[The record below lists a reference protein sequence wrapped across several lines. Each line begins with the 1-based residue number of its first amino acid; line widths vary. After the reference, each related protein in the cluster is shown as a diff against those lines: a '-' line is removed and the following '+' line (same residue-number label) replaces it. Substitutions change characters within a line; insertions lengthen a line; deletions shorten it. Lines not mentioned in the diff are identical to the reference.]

1 MIGIL
6 IHNKNNKDKKE
17 NHSQRQE
24 MDYTFK
30 IAVRFF
36 EILGKISEDIW
47 QNLGEYSTWEI
58 PPRQWIAHAS
68 QGCTLESPDTG

>member
-36 EILGKISEDIW
+36 EILGKISEDI
-47 QNLGEYSTWEI
+47 
-58 PPRQWIAHAS
+58 
-68 QGCTLESPDTG
+68 